1 MGLGDGLVKK
11 PKLSHKI
18 ISPKLKIPEETMAL
32 NNPRSGKI
40 ALEIGNFQ
48 LENQW
53 LHVFLTK
60 KSDCIR
66 LIFNCGSNH

>member
-1 MGLGDGLVKK
+1 MKK
-11 PKLSHKI
+11 PKLSYKI

-40 ALEIGNFQ
+40 ALEIGNFR

-53 LHVFLTK
+53 LQVFLTK
-60 KSDCIR
+60 KSDCIS
-66 LIFNCGSNH
+66 LIFN